1 MRPRTAELLVGVL
14 SDTHGRLRP
23 EALAALGR
31 VSHILHAGDV
41 GDASVLERLR
51 DLAPLTAVR
60 GNMDGGAW
68 ALTLPVT
75 AFVTLGAARIYVIHD
90 AARLGFDPAEDGL
103 QAVVSGHTHLARSE
117 RFDGVLHF
125 NPGSAGPRRHERPV
139 TVGRLRIRGRR
150 VEGEIIELRVP

>member
-1 MRPRTAELLVGVL
+1 MGSSASELLVGVL

-23 EALAALGR
+23 EALAALSG

-41 GDASVLERLR
+41 GDASVVEKLR
-51 DLAPLTAVR
+51 SLAPLTAVR
-60 GNMDGGAW
+60 GNMDGGTW
-68 ALTLPVT
+68 ALTLPTT

-103 QAVVSGHTHLARSE
+103 QAVISGHTHLARNE
-117 RFDGVLHF
+117 RVDGVLRF
-125 NPGSAGPRRHERPV
+125 NPGSAGPRRHQRPV